1 LGGLSYLYINL
12 GALPGPEQ
20 ARLRRRFGERVRGED
35 EMHPEL
41 ARLLHPARRR
51 PDDPLARLV
60 LADWLGGHRGEQGR
74 ERGRFIRLQNELEA
88 LRPHQRGRAGLARQ
102 AAALRAAHEADWVG
116 DLADW
121 AEGWDFPRGLLAL
134 QLREGA
140 DDGALDDLAVR
151 PLFA

>member
-1 LGGLSYLYINL
+1 
-12 GALPGPEQ
+12 
-20 ARLRRRFGERVRGED
+20 
-35 EMHPEL
+35 
-41 ARLLHPARRR
+41 
-51 PDDPLARLV
+51 
-60 LADWLGGHRGEQGR
+60 
-74 ERGRFIRLQNELEA
+74 LEA

-151 PLFA
+151 ALFAWVSAAGCLGWKAKQVRELAEWRGLEQVGALQVSGAGLNARGLKQLQQPGRLAGLAALNLATNSLGDAGARALAGCAEHAV